1 MKKLE
6 RLIDVLFE
14 LRNRN
19 LIVNCTNGINEEI
32 RLYKGLGENITD
44 VVGREILL
52 RPIISRRLGNNGV
65 VIITIDLGGD
75 E

>member
-44 VVGREILL
+44 VVGKEILL

>member
-1 MKKLE
+1 MK

-19 LIVNCTNGINEEI
+19 IIVNCDGWIEEEVC
-32 RLYKGLGENITD
+32 LYRGLGENIID

-52 RPIISRRLGNNGV
+52 TPILSQRLGNNGE
-65 VIITIDLGGD
+65 IIIIINALII
-75 E
+75 

>member
-1 MKKLE
+1 MK

-19 LIVNCTNGINEEI
+19 LIVNCTNGINEEV
-32 RLYKGLGENITD
+32 RLYKGLGKNIID
-44 VVGREILL
+44 VVRREILL

-65 VIITIDLGGD
+65 VIITIDTTII
-75 E
+75 

>member
-32 RLYKGLGENITD
+32 RLYKGLGENIAD

>member
-1 MKKLE
+1 ME

-19 LIVNCTNGINEEI
+19 LIINCTDGFEEEEVC
-32 RLYKGLGENITD
+32 LYRGLGENIID

-52 RPIISRRLGNNGV
+52 KPIILQRLGNNGE
-65 VIITIDLGGD
+65 VIITINSIII
-75 E
+75 

>member
-1 MKKLE
+1 MK

-19 LIVNCTNGINEEI
+19 LIVNCTNGINEEV
-32 RLYKGLGENITD
+32 RLYKGLGKNIID
-44 VVGREILL
+44 VVRREILL

-65 VIITIDLGGD
+65 VIITIDFNYYREG
-75 E
+75 

>member
-1 MKKLE
+1 MK

-19 LIVNCTNGINEEI
+19 LIINCTDGFEEVC
-32 RLYKGLGENITD
+32 LYRGLGENIID

-52 RPIISRRLGNNGV
+52 KPIILQRLGNNGE
-65 VIITIDLGGD
+65 VIITINSIII
-75 E
+75 

>member
-1 MKKLE
+1 MK

-32 RLYKGLGENITD
+32 RLYKGLGENIID
-44 VVGREILL
+44 VVGKEILIA
-52 RPIISRRLGNNGV
+52 PIISQRLGNNGEMIIV
-65 VIITIDLGGD
+65 VDLILR
-75 E
+75 

>member
-1 MKKLE
+1 MEVVTE

-19 LIVNCTNGINEEI
+19 LIINCTDGFEEEI
-32 RLYKGLGENITD
+32 CLYRGLGENIND

-52 RPIISRRLGNNGV
+52 KPIILQRLGNNGE
-65 VIITIDLGGD
+65 VIITINSIII
-75 E
+75 

>member
-1 MKKLE
+1 MK

-32 RLYKGLGENITD
+32 RLYKGLGKNIND
-44 VVGREILL
+44 VVGKEILIA
-52 RPIISRRLGNNGV
+52 PIISQRLGNNGV
-65 VIITIDLGGD
+65 VIITINSIII
-75 E
+75 

>member
-1 MKKLE
+1 MK

-19 LIVNCTNGINEEI
+19 LIVKCTDGFEEEI
-32 RLYKGLGENITD
+32 CMYRGLGENIID

-52 RPIISRRLGNNGV
+52 KPIILQRLGNNGE
-65 VIITIDLGGD
+65 VIITINAIII
-75 E
+75 

>member
-1 MKKLE
+1 MK

-32 RLYKGLGENITD
+32 RLYKGLGENIID
-44 VVGREILL
+44 VVGREMLL
-52 RPIISRRLGNNGV
+52 KPIILQRLGNNGE
-65 VIITIDLGGD
+65 VIITISSIII
-75 E
+75 

>member
-1 MKKLE
+1 MK

-32 RLYKGLGENITD
+32 RLYKGLGENIND
-44 VVGREILL
+44 VVGKEILIA
-52 RPIISRRLGNNGV
+52 PIISQRLGNNGV
-65 VIITIDLGGD
+65 VIITINSIII
-75 E
+75 

>member
-1 MKKLE
+1 MK

-32 RLYKGLGENITD
+32 RLYKGLGENIID
-44 VVGREILL
+44 VVGKEILIT
-52 RPIISRRLGNNGV
+52 PIISQRLGNNGV
-65 VIITIDLGGD
+65 VIITINSIII
-75 E
+75 

>member
-1 MKKLE
+1 MK

-32 RLYKGLGENITD
+32 RLYKGLGKNIID
-44 VVGREILL
+44 VVGKEILIA
-52 RPIISRRLGNNGV
+52 PIISQRLGNNGV
-65 VIITIDLGGD
+65 VIITIKSIII
-75 E
+75 